1 MKRGDIIIIL
11 LVVIISIG
19 GMIFVNKVSVG
30 MDRKYAVIKVENKTV
45 QRILVDNKTEGIYK
59 FKFNNEDGYVEVKNG
74 RARMLEMDKRICPR
88 KICSEIGWIDKKYQ
102 SIVCLPNKILVKI
115 EST

>member
-1 MKRGDIIIIL
+1 MRRVDIIIIL

-19 GMIFVNKVSVG
+19 GMAFVNKISVD
-30 MDRKYAVIKVENKTV
+30 MDRKYVVIKVENETV

-74 RARMLEMDKRICPR
+74 RARVLEMDIRICPQ
-88 KICSEIGWIDKKYQ
+88 KICSKTGWIDKRYQ
-102 SIVCLPNKILVKI
+102 NIICLPNKTLVTI
-115 EST
+115 ENA